1 MRRAALLAIALAAG
15 CRHASAPPA
24 PLAED
29 FSTDASVLEFPGGG
43 GTAVLR
49 SPDRLLPRQWEIR
62 DVPGI
67 ARTLGTDLD
76 DQMVYAVS
84 RDGRLVALDLLA
96 RRSRVFPNHLH
107 DLAGTADGVVIG
119 LDSARRPMR
128 LANRTMTVFH
138 ASVTRPEG
146 MLLPGPGTA
155 VVAVD
160 NGIGQVID
168 EQGVLRQLRLPTGP
182 ATTTWYGDL
191 IAVTTDSGVVLVN
204 PSGKTAPL
212 FIRVRGTPTAA
223 AFSPSGHQLYVAR
236 RQGDLLVLDRFG
248 GDKTGSVALPIAAN
262 ALRVDRTGRWL
273 LAGEAGRDSVAVV
286 DLTTLR
292 LVAAVAAP
300 WGADLPLVPDGRT
313 LIVRRGNDVVA
324 LSLADS
330 LAELGRIRNG
340 ASSVYLA
347 VAWSPHLI
355 MPEIAPQVTATM
367 SPRADTTIAVQPETT
382 SDSAQA
388 ANTVPAVYLQVSSSQ
403 NQDWAAA
410 FAKQLRDGG
419 FPAEVLPPQT
429 ADEGYRV
436 VVGPYTTRDQA
447 DSIGKRLGRP
457 YFILTPGA
465 TDR

>member
-1 MRRAALLAIALAAG
+1 MAVCLAAAAAG
-15 CRHASAPPA
+15 CRHAAAPPA
-24 PLAED
+24 PLAES
-29 FSTDASVLEFPGGG
+29 FATDASLLEFPRGG

-49 SPDRLLPRQWEIR
+49 SPDRLLSRRWEIGG
-62 DVPGI
+62 VPGI

-76 DQMVYAVS
+76 AQMVYAVS

-96 RRSRVFPNHLH
+96 RRVRVFPNHLH

-138 ASVTRPEG
+138 ASVRQAEG
-146 MLLPGPGTA
+146 TLLPGPGTA

-160 NGIGQVID
+160 NGVGQVID
-168 EQGVLRQLRLPTGP
+168 EQGVLRQVHLPAGP
-182 ATTTWYGDL
+182 ATTDWYGDM

-204 PSGKTAPL
+204 PSGKTSPL
-212 FIRVRGTPTAA
+212 FVPVRGTPTAA
-223 AFSPSGHQLYVAR
+223 TFSPSGHQLYVAR
-236 RQGDLLVLDRFG
+236 HRGDLLVLDRFG
-248 GDKTGSVALPIAAN
+248 GDKVGSVALPITAN

-273 LAGEAGRDSVAVV
+273 LAGGAGRDSVAVV
-286 DLTTLR
+286 DLATSR
-292 LVAAVAAP
+292 LMATVAAP
-300 WGADLPLVPDGRT
+300 WGADLPLVPDGKT
-313 LIVRRGNDVVA
+313 LVIRRGADVVA

-330 LAELGRIRNG
+330 LAELGRITGG
-340 ASSVYLA
+340 ASSEYLA
-347 VAWSPHLI
+347 VAWSPQLT
-355 MPEIAPQVTATM
+355 MPEISPQVLATM
-367 SPRADTTIAVQPETT
+367 SPRIDTALAVQPVTT
-382 SDSAQA
+382 TDSAKA
-388 ANTVPAVYLQVSSSQ
+388 ASATPTVYLQVSSSQ

-419 FPAEVLPPQT
+419 FPAQVLPPQT

-436 VVGPYTTRDQA
+436 VVGPYPTRDQA
-447 DSIGKRLGRP
+447 DSVGKRLGRP